1 MRTPRTDLGR
11 GGRGRQSSLP
21 AGGYLASEHSELGW
35 LTSAGGEYSLVL
47 RADGDLGL
55 FWMGGYGT
63 QLWSAGTAQ
72 TGWEKKGPFRLV
84 LLREGVSRPA
94 QCEGKTAI
102 PAICAPNGE
111 EEIFPVGSGMVNAT
125 KASLARKYRQ
135 IRFSPAGA

>member
-1 MRTPRTDLGR
+1 MPHASANCPGSPPPNLPGCLAGATRTDPGARGPGR
-11 GGRGRQSSLP
+11 GPQSSLP

-72 TGWEKKGPFRLV
+72 TDWKSKGPFRLV
-84 LLREGVSRPA
+84 LLRTGVCCR
-94 QCEGKTAI
+94 T
-102 PAICAPNGE
+102 
-111 EEIFPVGSGMVNAT
+111 
-125 KASLARKYRQ
+125 
-135 IRFSPAGA
+135 